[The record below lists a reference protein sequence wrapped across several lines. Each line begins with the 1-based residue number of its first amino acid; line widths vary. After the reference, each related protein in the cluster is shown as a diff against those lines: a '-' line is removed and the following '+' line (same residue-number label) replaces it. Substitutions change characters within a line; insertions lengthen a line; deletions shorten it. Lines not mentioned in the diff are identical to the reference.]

1 MDMKICGQCDFKY
14 DTIPQLM
21 SHVKKAK
28 DHSPLCVQC
37 NNTKFSNFNNYRHH
51 IRKFH
56 MNYGD
61 VICSE
66 CGKTSKTQEQQMLHW
81 NFVHKEE
88 DDLYCNI
95 CGTKCKN
102 MFKLRN
108 ESMTF
113 INPLYNEWSK
123 GCLSKSV
130 YLYYSFILFS
140 LCQKTGLYIS
150 SNQTHKE
157 RLKLYVYVIINPT
170 PEHN

>member
-1 MDMKICGQCDFKY
+1 MDIDDPERVDGDEKENITKMDMKICGQCDFKY

-113 INPLYNEWSK
+113 IIPLYKELSK
-123 GCLSKSV
+123 G
-130 YLYYSFILFS
+130 
-140 LCQKTGLYIS
+140 
-150 SNQTHKE
+150 
-157 RLKLYVYVIINPT
+157 
-170 PEHN
+170 